1 MTDQQSIFRILQE
14 VSDYCTNEEDL
25 QSVDEV
31 LLRMDV
37 IIDIVERRI
46 DQLEHP
52 SGEA

>member
-1 MTDQQSIFRILQE
+1 MAETGSQE
-14 VSDYCTNEEDL
+14 VEDYCANEEDL

-37 IIDIVERRI
+37 IIDVVERRI